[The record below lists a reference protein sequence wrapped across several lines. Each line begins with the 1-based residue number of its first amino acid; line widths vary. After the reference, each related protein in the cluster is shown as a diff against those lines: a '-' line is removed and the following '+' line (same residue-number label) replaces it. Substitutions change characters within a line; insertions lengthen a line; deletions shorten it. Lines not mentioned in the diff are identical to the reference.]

1 MSKDLNCHQC
11 GDRALQKMT
20 TRSATAKATKD
31 DGSLRGKKT
40 KHPDHSPHIK
50 KLNRI
55 VGQLQGVQ
63 RMIAARRYCPDILIQ
78 TRAACSAIKAIE
90 LSILETHL
98 EHCVTEAMASENARD
113 SERKIHEL
121 LDIVKRF

>member
-1 MSKDLNCHQC
+1 MKDHHC
-11 GDRALQKMT
+11 GGGNKSVQKMET
-20 TRSATAKATKD
+20 KGIGIQFKKKSKSRSEK
-31 DGSLRGKKT
+31 SE
-40 KHPDHSPHIK
+40 HPDHSPHIK

-90 LSILETHL
+90 LSILQTHL
-98 EHCVTEAMASENARD
+98 EHCVTETMASANAHD
-113 SERKIHEL
+113 SEQKVQEL